1 MANSNIDKPIGKI
14 KGIKIGQDFKGG
26 IELSE
31 SRVHPWQQRGKKGF
45 QFGGIVSD
53 DNECAISIVLSG
65 SYIDDEDHDDYLIYT
80 GQGGRD
86 EAGNQVMD
94 QVIEGRRGKNNR
106 AMINSY
112 KQSIPIRVLRG
123 YRHKSPLSPPKP
135 YYRYSGIFYVKDY
148 WKENS
153 INGPIIYR
161 FRLEKESSK
170 NIKNS
175 PTDKENKT
183 HIEIINT
190 VLQENIDKGSL
201 HYHDIVRIAKNEGL
215 LTKYGK
221 TPERSFNRVLNRN
234 QNGIFKAH
242 GDGYFSLN
250 SSESTPTKSRDASSR
265 LLDYKLPSPISKS
278 DYSAY
283 AKSGSDERLT
293 STEEHNEMEI
303 CLAEF
308 LKSKDFKLLK
318 RTSPKTDLFWEDK
331 NKNYFLA
338 EIKSLRHKTLT
349 RQTSQ
354 FRKAIGQIQEY
365 KYRLGTL
372 GHPIKKCFL
381 AVTREPEEKMW
392 YEICKKS
399 EITLITYANYHE
411 KLSKG

>member
-45 QFGGIVSD
+45 RFGGIVSD

-86 EAGNQVMD
+86 EDGNQVMD

-265 LLDYKLPSPISKS
+265 LLDYTLPSPISKS

-381 AVTREPEEKMW
+381 AVTREPEEEMW